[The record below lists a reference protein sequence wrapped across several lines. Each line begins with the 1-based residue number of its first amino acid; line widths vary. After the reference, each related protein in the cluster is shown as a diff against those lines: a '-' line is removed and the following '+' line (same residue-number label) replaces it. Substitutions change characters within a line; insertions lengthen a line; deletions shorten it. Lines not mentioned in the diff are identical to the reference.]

1 MSHRMISW
9 NFQRKQMRENMRKA
23 SGNMDTESI
32 ITNARNTP
40 TYFGEI
46 YLYEGT
52 LVKVSYRTT
61 AGNAVVTFL
70 EGEDK
75 GKVGTINLNNAT
87 LIEKENK

>member
-1 MSHRMISW
+1 MINW
-9 NFQRKQMRENMRKA
+9 NFQRKQMRENMRKNIDA
-23 SGNMDTESI
+23 SEEVI
-32 ITNARNTP
+32 ITNSRNTP

-70 EGEDK
+70 EGKDK
-75 GKVGTINLNNAT
+75 DKVGTINLNNAT

>member
-1 MSHRMISW
+1 MSHRMINW
-9 NFQRKQMRENMRKA
+9 NYQRKLMRENMRKNMSA
-23 SGNMDTESI
+23 SEEAI

-46 YLYEGT
+46 YLHEGT

-75 GKVGTINLNNAT
+75 GKVGTINLNNAK
-87 LIEKENK
+87 LIEKGNK

>member
-1 MSHRMISW
+1 MNKMINW
-9 NFQRKQMRENMRKA
+9 NFHRRQMRENMRK
-23 SGNMDTESI
+23 NMDTTESI
-32 ITNARNTP
+32 ITNSNNTP

-70 EGEDK
+70 EGKDK
-75 GKVGTINLNNAT
+75 DKVGTINLANAK
-87 LIEKENK
+87 LVKESK

>member
-1 MSHRMISW
+1 MINW
-9 NFQRKQMRENMRKA
+9 NYQRKLMRENMRKNMSA
-23 SGNMDTESI
+23 SEEAI
-32 ITNARNTP
+32 ITNARNTA

>member
-1 MSHRMISW
+1 MTHRMINW
-9 NFQRKQMRENMRKA
+9 NFQRRQMRENMRKNIDA
-23 SGNMDTESI
+23 SEEVI
-32 ITNARNTP
+32 ITNSRNTP
-40 TYFGEI
+40 TYFGEV

-75 GKVGTINLNNAT
+75 GKVGTINLNNASLT
-87 LIEKENK
+87 R

>member
-1 MSHRMISW
+1 MSHRMINW
-9 NFQRKQMRENMRKA
+9 NYQRKLMRENMRKNMSA
-23 SGNMDTESI
+23 SEEAI